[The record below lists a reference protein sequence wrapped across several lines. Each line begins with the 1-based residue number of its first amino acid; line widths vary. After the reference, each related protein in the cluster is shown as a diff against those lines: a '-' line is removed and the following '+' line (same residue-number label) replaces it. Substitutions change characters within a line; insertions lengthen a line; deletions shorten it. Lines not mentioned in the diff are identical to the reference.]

1 MDYAFRLMIY
11 RKDLNLG
18 CGYESYRM
26 SHTVI
31 LRLKF
36 LLGSIIAVAVIFCH
50 YGIRKVGETVQLVIG
65 DILDY

>member
-18 CGYESYRM
+18 CGYESY
-26 SHTVI
+26 SDFTTQ
-31 LRLKF
+31 F

-50 YGIRKVGETVQLVIG
+50 YGIRKVGETVQLVTF
-65 DILDY
+65 